1 MASILKTDKIEG
13 VTASGTV
20 AMPAG
25 HVIQTVNATHAT
37 QASTTSASYVA
48 TALNAS
54 ITPKFSTSKILVTFT
69 VPTYATSGKHCAC
82 TVFRESGTASSGSS
96 ISGTNL
102 GDATW
107 GFSSVY
113 AGSSDIMAS
122 VHCTG
127 VLDSPSTTSA
137 TRYTV
142 AFKQVNTGTS
152 EVFVNGAMGT
162 LTLQEIAQ

>member
-1 MASILKTDKIEG
+1 MSTLKVDTIQGKT
-13 VTASGTV
+13 TAGSV

-25 HVIQTVNATHAT
+25 HVVQTVNATHAT
-37 QASTTSASYVA
+37 AVQTTSSSFVA
-48 TALNAS
+48 TPLNAS
-54 ITPKFSTSKILVTFT
+54 ITPKFSTSKILVRFS
-69 VPTYATSGKHCAC
+69 VPAYATSGEHCAA

-152 EVFVNGAMGT
+152 DVFVNGAMGT
-162 LTLQEIAQ
+162 LTLQEISQ